1 MNNEFKL
8 MLITNKPDVAEYADN
23 IGVHRIFIDLEIN
36 GKVKRQG
43 HLDTVISDHQ
53 LQDILP
59 VKKSLQNA
67 ELLVRINPLF
77 DGTQH
82 EVDYAIES
90 GADIIMLPMFKNAQ
104 EVNTVSQFINGRAKF
119 IPLVETAG
127 AAESLDDIVKV
138 KGISELFIG
147 LNDLHRDLGLNFMF
161 EPLLNGVLEKMVS
174 IITQAEL
181 PFGFGGIANIGQGQL
196 PAELILGE
204 HIRLGSGSVILSRS
218 FHNRS
223 VTLQQFIDSKFEE
236 EINKLSV
243 CLDLMKHRTSIETE
257 TDKNKLHE
265 SICSILRGM
274 NEKSF

>member
-119 IPLVETAG
+119 IPWLKQREQ
-127 AAESLDDIVKV
+127 
-138 KGISELFIG
+138 
-147 LNDLHRDLGLNFMF
+147 LNH
-161 EPLLNGVLEKMVS
+161 
-174 IITQAEL
+174 
-181 PFGFGGIANIGQGQL
+181 
-196 PAELILGE
+196 
-204 HIRLGSGSVILSRS
+204 
-218 FHNRS
+218 
-223 VTLQQFIDSKFEE
+223 
-236 EINKLSV
+236 
-243 CLDLMKHRTSIETE
+243 
-257 TDKNKLHE
+257 
-265 SICSILRGM
+265 
-274 NEKSF
+274 

>member
-1 MNNEFKL
+1 MNNEFTL
-8 MLITNKPDVAEYADN
+8 MLITNKPDVAKYADD

-59 VKKSLQNA
+59 VKKSLQRS

-82 EVDYAIES
+82 EIDYAIDS
-90 GADIIMLPMFKNAQ
+90 GADIIMLPMFKNTQ
-104 EVNTVSQFINGRAKF
+104 EVSTVAQFINKRAKF
-119 IPLVETAG
+119 IPLVETVG
-127 AAESLDDIVKV
+127 AVQSLDDIVKID
-138 KGISELFIG
+138 GITEIFIG
-147 LNDLHRDLGLNFMF
+147 LNDLHRDLNLKFMF
-161 EPLLNGVLEKMVS
+161 EPLLNGFLENTVS
-174 IITQAEL
+174 IIKKAGL

-204 HIRLGSGSVILSRS
+204 HIRLGSSSVILSRS

-223 VTLQQFIDSKFEE
+223 ITLEQFIDSNFED
-236 EINKLSV
+236 EINKLET
-243 CLDLMKHRTSIETE
+243 CLNIIKQRNKTEMKENQE
-257 TDKNKLHE
+257 KLYE
-265 SICSILRGM
+265 SIHSVLRGM
-274 NEKSF
+274 NEKTI